1 MHFFQVI
8 QQHVNGKG
16 PEPKALETVIKASG
30 VRSRWADREK
40 GGRVV
45 GLELRSYPGPG
56 QGGWGWSGGQLEVGR

>member
-45 GLELRSYPGPG
+45 GILHGLWR
-56 QGGWGWSGGQLEVGR
+56 V

>member
-16 PEPKALETVIKASG
+16 PEPKASETVIKASG
-30 VRSRWADREK
+30 VRSRWADSKK

-45 GLELRSYPGPG
+45 GLELRSYPSPG
-56 QGGWGWSGGQLEVGR
+56 GGVVRRAA